1 MKKIIAVAIVCMFIL
16 VGVFKAFAQTTFT
29 EVAESLGVAE
39 PGWGV
44 AWVDYNNDGNLDIYT
59 TSGYGGA
66 APNHL
71 FRNNGP
77 PDYNFTDVAD
87 SLGVADFSPGTVCCW
102 GDYNNDGY
110 LDLFVACYPGPL
122 RLYRNNGPPDYNF
135 TNVALDV
142 GMEPGGQCWGAAW
155 ADYNND
161 GYLDIY
167 VANYRAGGNHLFLNS
182 GPPDYTFTDVAQSLN
197 IHQGLGDTSRAQGV
211 AWADMDNDGDMDLYV
226 ANWARPASL
235 FRNSGSPDY
244 TFTEVAQS
252 YGVDNVDAGQVRSA
266 GGVAWGDFDSD
277 GLLDLYLGRCYT
289 DEPSRLYWNV
299 ESAFVDMAP
308 ELGIDNSEY
317 GLPSMEWGDYDND
330 SDIDLCLV
338 QQQVWASGYP
348 RLYRNNVDFDGFT
361 EVSESVGIISSRMEG
376 IAWGDY
382 NNDGALDLYITGGH
396 DNMSH
401 LYSNNGS
408 ANHWIVIKLVG
419 TISNKSAI
427 GARVTASC
435 GATQQIR
442 EVSGGAGQC
451 CQNSLPVEFG
461 LGASEQVDSIEIKWP
476 SGIVTTLYSVNADT
490 ILTIIEETIG
500 IDDEITLPKS
510 FSLSQNY
517 PNPMRNSTT
526 ICFSIPKNTRDATI
540 EIYNVRGQ
548 LIKQFKINPECFREK
563 INEVLWDGTDY
574 DNQKVANG
582 IYLYRLSGK
591 VRSSS
596 REEANSKS
604 ITKKMLL
611 MR

>member
-1 MKKIIAVAIVCMFIL
+1 MKKIIAVAIFCMFIL
-16 VGVFKAFAQTTFT
+16 AGVFEAFAQTTFT
-29 EVAESLGVAE
+29 EVADSLGVAE

-44 AWVDYNNDGNLDIYT
+44 AWGDYNNDGNLDIYT

-87 SLGVADFSPGTVCCW
+87 SLGVADYAPGTACCW

-244 TFTEVAQS
+244 TFTEVATS
-252 YGVDNVDAGQVRSA
+252 YGVDNVDSGNVRSA
-266 GGVAWGDFDSD
+266 GGVAWGDFDND
-277 GLLDLYLGRCYT
+277 GLLDLYLGRYYG
-289 DEPSRLYWNV
+289 DEPDRLYWNV
-299 ESAFVDMAP
+299 GGCFVDMAP
-308 ELGIDNSEY
+308 QLGIDDT
-317 GLPSMEWGDYDND
+317 GLGLTMEWGDYDND
-330 SDIDLCLV
+330 CDIDLCV
-338 QQQVWASGYP
+338 VHTTGWP
-348 RLYRNNVDFDGFT
+348 HFYRNNGGLNGFT
-361 EVSESVGIISSRMEG
+361 EVSDSVGITYPGTEG
-376 IAWGDY
+376 VAWGDY
-382 NNDGALDLYITGGH
+382 NNDGALDLYITYGTYGGGR
-396 DNMSH
+396 
-401 LYSNNGS
+401 LYRNNGS
-408 ANHWIVIKLVG
+408 ANHWLVIKLIG
-419 TISNKSAI
+419 ITSNKSAI
-427 GARVTASC
+427 GARVTLSC

-476 SGIVTTLYSVNADT
+476 SGIVTTLYSINADT

-500 IDDEITLPKS
+500 IDDEMTLPKN

-526 ICFSIPKNTRDATI
+526 ICFSIPKNARDAMI

-548 LIKQFKINPECFREK
+548 LVRQLSISNSQLNWEQSSI
-563 INEVLWDGTDY
+563 VWDGKD
-574 DNQKVANG
+574 DNNHNVANG
-582 IYLYRLSGK
+582 IYFYRLSVKGGSFSK
-591 VRSSS
+591 G
-596 REEANSKS
+596 EADNKS

-611 MR
+611 LR